1 MKNKKILSLFLA
13 AASTVTMLAGCG
25 SKPTS
30 DAESPVSTA
39 TVTTQPTSGHEPI
52 TIQSPYNSI
61 STFVSYVHE
70 KYPEINLEVQVY
82 SGTNTSSYWKAQ
94 LQSGEMPDIY
104 FTSTYPTDITDK
116 GDKLIDLSGYD
127 FTGNFLETQLHNV
140 TENGSVYLLPLYYA
154 CFGIGYNKDILQ
166 ENGWELPQS
175 LAELR
180 ELAPKVEEAGYQLA
194 LDNIALPGFGFQ
206 YLCNILDT
214 TYLNTLEGRRW
225 QSAYLTGEANAS
237 DNAELMSALSVLDE
251 WRDLG
256 MLNGN
261 GDTADDAGTVR
272 KVAEGNTLFWLCS
285 KLELPDGSTPENFGW
300 MPYLSEDGSGNT
312 FILNVN
318 RYVGLNKHLQ
328 DPGNEQKLQDA
339 LHVMEL
345 LSTVE
350 GLTALNSDSAEKLLM
365 PLKEFSVSDDSPYKE
380 IEDDLNNGNTAPM
393 LYSGWDNVVVPVG
406 NEMLAYIQGGAT
418 IEDIAKCLDGNQ
430 HLITA
435 PDSETYAIP
444 TETLTTDDCAR
455 MLGIAY
461 AEATG
466 ADLALISKNQW
477 FDIPDG
483 ERLNADGVSGE
494 LYPLP
499 ITDLK
504 LATILPSGGWTSTIE
519 TVTLT
524 GARIK
529 ELAETGY
536 NYQNAGNLYPYE
548 LVTPEGFTLADDKTY
563 TVAICGVEDEDAAN
577 GSLTDTGVT
586 SMDALR
592 TYLNQFET
600 LSKADLVW
608 EK

>member
-1 MKNKKILSLFLA
+1 M
-13 AASTVTMLAGCG
+13 
-25 SKPTS
+25 
-30 DAESPVSTA
+30 
-39 TVTTQPTSGHEPI
+39 
-52 TIQSPYNSI
+52 
-61 STFVSYVHE
+61 
-70 KYPEINLEVQVY
+70 
-82 SGTNTSSYWKAQ
+82 
-94 LQSGEMPDIY
+94 
-104 FTSTYPTDITDK
+104 
-116 GDKLIDLSGYD
+116 
-127 FTGNFLETQLHNV
+127 
-140 TENGSVYLLPLYYA
+140 
-154 CFGIGYNKDILQ
+154 
-166 ENGWELPQS
+166 
-175 LAELR
+175 
-180 ELAPKVEEAGYQLA
+180 
-194 LDNIALPGFGFQ
+194 
-206 YLCNILDT
+206 
-214 TYLNTLEGRRW
+214 
-225 QSAYLTGEANAS
+225 
-237 DNAELMSALSVLDE
+237 
-251 WRDLG
+251 
-256 MLNGN
+256 
-261 GDTADDAGTVR
+261 
-272 KVAEGNTLFWLCS
+272 
-285 KLELPDGSTPENFGW
+285 
-300 MPYLSEDGSGNT
+300 
-312 FILNVN
+312 
-318 RYVGLNKHLQ
+318 
-328 DPGNEQKLQDA
+328 
-339 LHVMEL
+339 
-345 LSTVE
+345 
-350 GLTALNSDSAEKLLM
+350 
-365 PLKEFSVSDDSPYKE
+365 
-380 IEDDLNNGNTAPM
+380 NNGNTAPM

>member
-1 MKNKKILSLFLA
+1 M
-13 AASTVTMLAGCG
+13 
-25 SKPTS
+25 
-30 DAESPVSTA
+30 
-39 TVTTQPTSGHEPI
+39 
-52 TIQSPYNSI
+52 
-61 STFVSYVHE
+61 
-70 KYPEINLEVQVY
+70 
-82 SGTNTSSYWKAQ
+82 
-94 LQSGEMPDIY
+94 
-104 FTSTYPTDITDK
+104 
-116 GDKLIDLSGYD
+116 
-127 FTGNFLETQLHNV
+127 
-140 TENGSVYLLPLYYA
+140 
-154 CFGIGYNKDILQ
+154 
-166 ENGWELPQS
+166 
-175 LAELR
+175 
-180 ELAPKVEEAGYQLA
+180 
-194 LDNIALPGFGFQ
+194 PGFGFQ

-214 TYLNTLEGRRW
+214 TYLNTMEGRRW
-225 QSAYLTGEANAS
+225 QTAYLTGEANAS

-261 GDTADDAGTVR
+261 GDTVDDSGTVQE
-272 KVAEGNTLFWLCS
+272 VAEGNTLFWICN
-285 KLELPDGSTPENFGW
+285 KLELPDGSTPENFSW
-300 MPYLSEDGSGNT
+300 MPYLSEDGSNNT
-312 FILNVN
+312 FILNVA

-328 DPGNEQKLQDA
+328 DPGNEEKLQDA

-350 GLTALNSDSAEKLLM
+350 GLTALDSDSAERYLM
-365 PLKEFSVSDDSPYKE
+365 PLKEFSISDDSAYKE
-380 IEDDLNNGNTAPM
+380 IEDELNNGNTAPM
-393 LYSGWDNVVVPVG
+393 LYSGWENVVVPVG
-406 NEMLAYIQGGAT
+406 NEMLAYMQGGAT

-455 MLGIAY
+455 MIGIAY

-477 FDIPDG
+477 FDIPDD
-483 ERLNADGVSGE
+483 EWLNRDGVSGE

-504 LATILPSGGWTSTIE
+504 LATILPFGGWTSTIK

-577 GSLTDTGVT
+577 GGLTDTGVT